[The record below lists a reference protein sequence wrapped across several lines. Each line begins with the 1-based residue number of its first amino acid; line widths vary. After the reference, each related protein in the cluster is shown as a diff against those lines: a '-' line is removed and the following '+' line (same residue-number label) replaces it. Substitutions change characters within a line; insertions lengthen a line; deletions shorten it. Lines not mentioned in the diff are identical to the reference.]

1 VTFNGALVIREHKG
15 QGLLR
20 GQVARRQWPQVKR
33 RVGAAW
39 LERDATDQWRPPRG
53 RVADGCLDEKS
64 AVVVMN
70 RLIMELVSPGGW
82 CGRLRWQAKAAAVLL
97 VRFPCPRSATS
108 AVDRERPD
116 AG

>member
-1 VTFNGALVIREHKG
+1 MALVIREHKG
-15 QGLLR
+15 KVFYEAKWRDASGR
-20 GQVARRQWPQVKR
+20 QVKR

-39 LERDATDQWRPPRG
+39 LERDATGQWRPRRR

-70 RLIMELVSPGGW
+70 RLIMELGSPGGW

-97 VRFPCPRSATS
+97 VRFPCPRSARS
-108 AVDRERPD
+108 AIDRERPD